1 MLIAQCGYVGRVA
14 DRGHQLAQRYVCVSR
29 DDRRG
34 MVAEVVRAQALD
46 SNVAAGGLAGV

>member
-1 MLIAQCGYVGRVA
+1 VA
-14 DRGHQLAQRYVCVSR
+14 DRGHQLAQRYVCLSR

>member
-14 DRGHQLAQRYVCVSR
+14 DRGHQLAQRCVWVSR

-46 SNVAAGGLAGV
+46 PNVAAGGLPGV